1 MRCLKLIAI
10 LAVLIGTCQA
20 QDTPKEPAVPA
31 LQSAEVVSTLDAEKQ
46 PILYWVPENAKTE
59 SVPLLVFLHSWSG
72 DVRQDNRLWQAEAVR
87 RGWAYLHP
95 NFRGM
100 NNTPKACGSKFA
112 RQDILDAVDFL
123 VKSVKIDPQRIYLA
137 GTSGGGHMAMLMA
150 GNHPERFSAVSAWV
164 GIGDMAEW
172 YRFHAPNGKPD
183 KYAGD
188 ILKALGGPPGE
199 SEARDQDYTDRS
211 PVSVLH
217 RVDDLPLDIMA
228 GVHDGHTGSVPVA
241 HSLQAF
247 NVIARSHKTRVI
259 EQAVID
265 RLWESGKEIKATP
278 LDKVEDAD
286 LGRTVILRRSS
297 RAARVT
303 IFEGGHEGLAGPAC
317 QWLSQQRRATRK

>member
-10 LAVLIGTCQA
+10 LAVLIGTSQA
-20 QDTPKEPAVPA
+20 QDTPKEPVVPA
-31 LQSAEVVSTLDAEKQ
+31 LQSAEVISTLDSEKQ
-46 PILYWVPENAKTE
+46 PILYWVPEKAQAE

-87 RGWAYLHP
+87 REWAYLHP

-199 SEARDQDYTDRS
+199 LDVRDQDYVDRS

-217 RVDDLPLDIMA
+217 RVGDLPLDIMA

-241 HSLQAF
+241 HSLNAF
-247 NVIARSHKTRVI
+247 NVIARSHKTSVI

-286 LGRTVILRRSS
+286 LGRTVILRRRS
-297 RAARVT
+297 T
-303 IFEGGHEGLAGPAC
+303 
-317 QWLSQQRRATRK
+317 